1 MTIKDFKTGQTVYA
15 LIRIKGKTTSH
26 VIKKYT
32 VLSVGRKYV
41 KAVLEGAECPDSF
54 YLDKDTDDYLTENI
68 TWREPAKLFLTEAAA
83 NDDVEK
89 DMLRSW
95 LKNATEW
102 RRISDYTLE
111 QLRAVREILEE
122 PVRTT
127 DEGTKE
133 EKTGFDITQ
142 QELSTAN
149 ENFYFDHEKNAFEA
163 VYEYDFDPDEYF
175 RTTSDLPDGEIYLTF
190 VTEWNMDTD
199 DVLMYYW
206 GEFKESDEN
215 GELEKILT
223 EKEKDFFKKLMD
235 QFCVNKYGVS
245 IFKLHR
251 PLTDPERA
259 IFLPENEKEVE
270 WGEEDD
276 EPDDGDDE
284 MEFEVSMTMSV
295 HLPETGMADKETV
308 MANIFSA
315 FDLVNTR
322 SWINEYCF
330 DDKDTVCLN
339 CTTDVMASDSIDA
352 ENSCM
357 EFLETVG
364 KELKKFGYQV
374 TDISCDAEEV

>member
-1 MTIKDFKTGQTVYA
+1 
-15 LIRIKGKTTSH
+15 
-26 VIKKYT
+26 
-32 VLSVGRKYV
+32 
-41 KAVLEGAECPDSF
+41 
-54 YLDKDTDDYLTENI
+54 
-68 TWREPAKLFLTEAAA
+68 
-83 NDDVEK
+83 
-89 DMLRSW
+89 
-95 LKNATEW
+95 
-102 RRISDYTLE
+102 
-111 QLRAVREILEE
+111 
-122 PVRTT
+122 
-127 DEGTKE
+127 
-133 EKTGFDITQ
+133 
-142 QELSTAN
+142 
-149 ENFYFDHEKNAFEA
+149 
-163 VYEYDFDPDEYF
+163 
-175 RTTSDLPDGEIYLTF
+175 
-190 VTEWNMDTD
+190 
-199 DVLMYYW
+199 
-206 GEFKESDEN
+206 
-215 GELEKILT
+215 
-223 EKEKDFFKKLMD
+223 MD